1 MHAIRNATSYTI
13 GLYKSADHAAAE
25 IKIRIEK
32 LTTRLYTVAGPVES
46 EHMWVWTADVWV
58 SYIQF
63 SGAQRR
69 SESCPWAG
77 SGQVEYYIFMEI
89 ILNLPT
95 K

>member
-46 EHMWVWTADVWV
+46 EHM
-58 SYIQF
+58 
-63 SGAQRR
+63 
-69 SESCPWAG
+69 
-77 SGQVEYYIFMEI
+77 
-89 ILNLPT
+89 
-95 K
+95 